1 MKFTEWSCKKIHFPK
16 NLRSHVHSERYR
28 GNGHNFNG
36 VLHYFVTPVPTI
48 NTNKCNALEIWF
60 FLIAC
65 ANYLKQTLLTF
76 YRFWFG
82 KILRVLRTQKVIYQ
96 LFQKRFETFTLISVH
111 AGQNFETFLSYHFT
125 IFSHP
130 PNPQFNDETPHPR
143 FNDVFPLCLCLIIE
157 PGVRG
162 FRRAKKKVSNFCP
175 RLNSRLDKSPHY
187 FFWIFHVY
195 QNREKK
201 CKIWNRKFGFR
212 ILDFGIHT
220 DPWGPPR
227 GGAQGRHHHKG
238 GNSAAVLTKKYYLRA
253 PKVQKNRFLP
263 RVKRE

>member
-1 MKFTEWSCKKIHFPK
+1 MKFTEWSCKKKHFPK
-16 NLRSHVHSERYR
+16 NLTSHVHSERYR

-111 AGQNFETFLSYHFT
+111 AGQKFETFLKLPFDDFLPS
-125 IFSHP
+125 

-162 FRRAKKKVSNFCP
+162 FRRTKKKVSNFCP

-187 FFWIFHVY
+187 F
-195 QNREKK
+195 
-201 CKIWNRKFGFR
+201 
-212 ILDFGIHT
+212 LDF
-220 DPWGPPR
+220 
-227 GGAQGRHHHKG
+227 
-238 GNSAAVLTKKYYLRA
+238 SCL
-253 PKVQKNRFLP
+253 PKSW
-263 RVKRE
+263 KRM